1 MGPADA
7 TQRFQHRPAVLLRL
21 GVPLALLALTAA
33 LAGLLLRSAPAAL
46 AGQPW
51 RAQVD
56 WVPALGLS
64 LGFAIDGLGLLFAC
78 LVAGVGALVIIYSV
92 PYMAGERGLGRYYA
106 SLTLFMLAM
115 LGVVTAANLLTLF
128 VFWELTSIS
137 SYLLIG
143 FRHEEKESQESA
155 LMALLVT
162 GTGGLAML
170 AGFILLG
177 QVCGTFELAAIAA
190 RPELLR
196 GHPYYGWVLGL
207 VLLGAF
213 TKSAQFPF
221 HFWLPRAMVAPTP
234 ISAYLHSATMVKAG
248 LYLLLRLLPVL
259 GGTAA
264 WEATLMAVGG
274 LTMLL
279 GAWRALRQRD
289 LKAIL
294 AYTTISVLGM
304 VVALLGLGT
313 EQAIEAALVLVVAH
327 ALYKGA
333 LFLVAGAIDHET
345 GTRDVTLLGGLR
357 REMPALA
364 AAALLA
370 ACSMAGLPLTL
381 GFVAKEAAY
390 AAVEGWHGLG
400 MAAGAGAL
408 LLVAANACNVAMAA
422 LLGYR
427 IFSGDAGGPWPRK
440 PHGTSW
446 VMLLPAGVLG
456 AASILLG
463 AVPGALNGVMGAA
476 LAVAQPENHGVHLQV
491 WHGLNLPLALSA
503 ATLGAGG
510 VLYAFWP
517 RLLRA
522 PLPPFRLSA
531 SGAYEVLVHRALPG
545 LAVGLTRRIQN
556 GSLRNYALTILV
568 VVVLLAGGTLL
579 GSRLWATPI
588 LVQEGF
594 TWPELGMTG
603 LLLAAA
609 VAAVVARTRLGA
621 IVALGTVGALVTLIY
636 VRFSA
641 PDLALTQLLIETL
654 GVILLLLVFHFLPPE
669 FGERVSGLRIGGD
682 VVVALAVGLLM
693 GTLVLVANGVQLGPS
708 VAEYYIAQSLPLAHG
723 RNVVNVIVADFRGFD
738 TLGEITVL
746 VSAAFGLFALLG
758 LRSRKGGQGR

>member
-7 TQRFQHRPAVLLRL
+7 TQRIRSRPVALLRL
-21 GVPLALLALTAA
+21 GVPLALLALPAA
-33 LAGLLLRSAPAAL
+33 LTGLLLRSAPAAL

-64 LGFAIDGLGLLFAC
+64 LCFSIDALGLLFAL
-78 LVAGVGALVIIYSV
+78 LVAGVGALVIVYSA

-162 GTGGLAML
+162 GTGGLALL
-170 AGFILLG
+170 AGFVLLG
-177 QVCGTFELAAIAA
+177 QVYGTFDLAAIAA
-190 RPELLR
+190 QPGLLR

-259 GGTAA
+259 GGTGA
-264 WEATLMAVGG
+264 WEVALLAAGG

-294 AYTTISVLGM
+294 AYTTVSVLGM
-304 VVALLGLGT
+304 VVALLGLAT
-313 EQAIEAALVLVVAH
+313 ERAIEAALVLVVAH

-333 LFLVAGAIDHET
+333 LFLVAGAVDHET

-357 REMPALA
+357 REMPALSA
-364 AAALLA
+364 VALVA
-370 ACSMAGLPLTL
+370 ACSMAGLPLTF
-381 GFVAKEAAY
+381 GFLAKEAAY
-390 AAVEGWHGLG
+390 AAVEGGHGLG
-400 MAAGAGAL
+400 LARVAGAL
-408 LLVAANACNVAMAA
+408 LLVAANAGNVAMAA
-422 LLGYR
+422 VLGYR
-427 IFSGDAGGPWPRK
+427 IFAGGPGGPWPRK
-440 PHGTSW
+440 PHRPPW
-446 VMLLPAGVLG
+446 LMLVPAGVLG
-456 AASILLG
+456 GVSWLFGLA
-463 AVPGALNGVMGAA
+463 PGALDGVMGAA
-476 LAVAQPENHGVHLQV
+476 MAVALAGSHGVHLQV
-491 WHGLNLPLALSA
+491 WHGLNWPLALSA

-510 VLYAFWP
+510 ALYLLWP

-522 PLPPFRLSA
+522 PLRPLPLSA
-531 SGAYEVLVHRALPG
+531 SGAYGALVHTALPR
-545 LAVGLTRRIQN
+545 LAVRLTRWLQN
-556 GSLRNYALTILV
+556 GSLRNYAFTILAV
-568 VVVLLAGGTLL
+568 AVLLAGGTLL
-579 GSRLWATPI
+579 GSGLWALPV
-588 LVQEGF
+588 LAQEGY

-609 VAAVVARTRLGA
+609 GAAVVARTRLGA
-621 IVALGTVGALVTLIY
+621 IVALGAVGALVTLIY

-669 FGERVSGLRIGGD
+669 FGERDSRLRIGSD
-682 VVVALAVGLLM
+682 ALVAIAVGLLM
-693 GTLVLVANGVQLGPS
+693 GGLVLVANGVQLAPS

-738 TLGEITVL
+738 TMGEITVL
-746 VSAAFGLFALLG
+746 ATAALGLLALLT
-758 LRSRKGGQGR
+758 LRGRKGGRGR